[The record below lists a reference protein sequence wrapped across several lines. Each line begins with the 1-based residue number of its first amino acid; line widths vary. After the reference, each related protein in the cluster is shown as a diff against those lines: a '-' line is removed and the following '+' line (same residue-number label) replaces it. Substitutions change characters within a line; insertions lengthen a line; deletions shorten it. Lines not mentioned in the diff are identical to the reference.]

1 MALHP
6 LSSWVCSGDA
16 YKNKF
21 AEIHRLV
28 HSALEREKDD
38 AARARE
44 LKARVRDEQIA
55 CEKAKL
61 RREQLEALHEQA
73 ALDNAKVRPQARWL
87 CPLRWVD
94 ARRAAALLPCA
105 FAACMLQPFSC
116 VHLVVI
122 IMMQL
127 KSELTKLAARE
138 EDAEKDAAAL
148 RAKEKELQD
157 DVARLGRE
165 NEALVTPAL
174 AALVTEIADAK
185 AEHARATAAAEYL
198 VTTKAQM
205 TTRIAELDSMVHAA
219 RSTGNALRIESD
231 RAAAAPGRTLEAAEK
246 VVDTIEAL
254 QEEIA
259 RLRSAVGSS
268 DKELEAQMSA
278 MTVVRTTRLAAE
290 QKLKK
295 HR

>member
-1 MALHP
+1 
-6 LSSWVCSGDA
+6 
-16 YKNKF
+16 
-21 AEIHRLV
+21 
-28 HSALEREKDD
+28 
-38 AARARE
+38 
-44 LKARVRDEQIA
+44 
-55 CEKAKL
+55 
-61 RREQLEALHEQA
+61 
-73 ALDNAKVRPQARWL
+73 
-87 CPLRWVD
+87 
-94 ARRAAALLPCA
+94 
-105 FAACMLQPFSC
+105 
-116 VHLVVI
+116 
-122 IMMQL
+122 MQL

-138 EDAEKDAAAL
+138 EAAEKDTAAL
-148 RAKEKELQD
+148 RAKEKELLD
-157 DVARLGRE
+157 DVARLGRD
-165 NEALVTPAL
+165 NEAMVTPAL

-198 VTTKAQM
+198 ITTKAQM

-259 RLRSAVGSS
+259 RLKSAVASS

-278 MTVVRTTRLAAE
+278 MTVVRSTRLGAD

-295 HR
+295 HRCVR